1 VVLVKKNLGAAQPRY
16 LEKSLVDVPDHGN
29 SFLTSLLDDLG
40 TMKPVAWSAGK
51 VKNRVPKNAGNT

>member
-1 VVLVKKNLGAAQPRY
+1 MNLGAAQPRY
-16 LEKSLVDVPDHGN
+16 LEKSLGDVPDHGN